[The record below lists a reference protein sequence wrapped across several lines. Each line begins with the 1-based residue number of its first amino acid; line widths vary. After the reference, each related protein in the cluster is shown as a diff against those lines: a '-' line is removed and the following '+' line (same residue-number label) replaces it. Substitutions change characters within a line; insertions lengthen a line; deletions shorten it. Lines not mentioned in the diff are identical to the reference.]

1 MSIDE
6 PTVVVVGTAA
16 THPRATRDAR
26 NPDAG
31 TARRQA
37 VNDIPGVTELRLV
50 VRAADHD

>member
-1 MSIDE
+1 MSIE
-6 PTVVVVGTAA
+6 GPPWSLSAPQL
-16 THPRATRDAR
+16 HPRATSDADS
-26 NPDAG
+26 PDAG